1 MKVNGRER
9 CVGCMK
15 PLTAEGRCA
24 YCGLQ
29 QDKYRPIPR
38 CLRPG
43 MCLRDRYVLG
53 RVLGEGS
60 FGISYIAW
68 DCLLDTVVAIKEYFP
83 ASLVSRHI
91 SEEDEDTNV
100 YIYEKRESQKY
111 QESLKKYL
119 GEAKSLSAYYDLD
132 GTVSVRDFFYAN
144 NTAYIVMGWYVD
156 GISVKEYVEKN
167 GPIEGEKFLRMLEP
181 VIQSLA
187 KVHQTGVLHRDISP
201 DNMLL
206 TRDEKLVLIDFG
218 AARKENINMTRSMT
232 VVFKRGFS
240 PEEQYRTRGQQG
252 AWTDVY
258 ALCATAYYALTG
270 KAPDESIQRVLEDD
284 MPSLTEMTDVDL
296 PMQQKRAFMKG
307 MTVDFHHRYQTMD
320 ELYQGLYQQGRDKK
334 HLGAWLAG
342 AAAVVCCVALLG
354 TGAVYGLHKH
364 SQAKKD
370 AIQTEAP
377 QQTALAE
384 VTTTPYAADVQEYQ
398 MISFKSMTKKEA
410 LKALAGQDTELSV
423 QWKYRYS
430 SRIKKGRIVTQSIP
444 AKTRYRGET
453 YSKIVLTISKGK
465 RKTEVPKLTGVSKE
479 RARTL
484 LKERKLHWTWK
495 EVEREGTEGIV
506 ASQSR
511 TAGSKVPVGTT
522 IVVTITR
529 KPKQQIVATAQ
540 PKATAA
546 PKTGTKAQK
555 KSDSGQFVGVI
566 P

>member
-132 GTVSVRDFFYAN
+132 GIVSVRDFFYAN
-144 NTAYIVMGWYVD
+144 NTAYIVMGYVD

-384 VTTTPYAADVQEYQ
+384 VTTTPYAADVQEDQ

-410 LKALAGQDTELSV
+410 LIALAGQDTELSV

>member
-132 GTVSVRDFFYAN
+132 GIVSVRDFFYAN
-144 NTAYIVMGWYVD
+144 NTAYIVMGYVD

-307 MTVDFHHRYQTMD
+307 RTVDFHHRYQTMD

-342 AAAVVCCVALLG
+342 AAALVCCVALLG

-511 TAGSKVPVGTT
+511 MAGSKVPVGTT

>member
-29 QDKYRPIPR
+29 QDKYRPIPC

-111 QESLKKYL
+111 QESLKKYQ

-132 GTVSVRDFFYAN
+132 GIVSVRDFFYAN
-144 NTAYIVMGWYVD
+144 NTAYIVMGYVD

-296 PMQQKRAFMKG
+296 PMRQKRAFMKG

-334 HLGAWLAG
+334 RLGVWFAG
-342 AAAVVCCVALLG
+342 TAAVLACVALLG
-354 TGAVYGLHKH
+354 TGAAYGLHKH

-377 QQTALAE
+377 QQTAFA
-384 VTTTPYAADVQEYQ
+384 VATVTPYAADVQEYQ

>member
-60 FGISYIAW
+60 FGIGYIAW

-132 GTVSVRDFFYAN
+132 GIVSVRDFFYAN
-144 NTAYIVMGWYVD
+144 NTAYIVMGYVD

>member
-132 GTVSVRDFFYAN
+132 GIVSVRDFFYAN
-144 NTAYIVMGWYVD
+144 NTAYIVMGYVD

-342 AAAVVCCVALLG
+342 AAALVCCVALLG

-430 SRIKKGRIVTQSIP
+430 SRIKKGRNVTQSIP

-511 TAGSKVPVGTT
+511 MAGSKVPVGTT

>member
-132 GTVSVRDFFYAN
+132 GIVSVRDFFYAN
-144 NTAYIVMGWYVD
+144 NTAYIVMGYVD

-342 AAAVVCCVALLG
+342 AAALVCCVALLG

-398 MISFKSMTKKEA
+398 MISFKGMTKKEA

-511 TAGSKVPVGTT
+511 MAGSKVPVGTT

>member
-132 GTVSVRDFFYAN
+132 GIVSVRDFFYAN
-144 NTAYIVMGWYVD
+144 NTAYIVMGYVD

-342 AAAVVCCVALLG
+342 AAALVCCVALLG

-511 TAGSKVPVGTT
+511 MAGSKVLVGTT

>member
-100 YIYEKRESQKY
+100 YIYEKRESRKY

-119 GEAKSLSAYYDLD
+119 GEAKSFSAYYDLD
-132 GTVSVRDFFYAN
+132 GIVSVRDFFYAN
-144 NTAYIVMGWYVD
+144 NTAYIVMGYVD
-156 GISVKEYVEKN
+156 GISVKKYVEKN

-181 VIQSLA
+181 VIKSLA

-296 PMQQKRAFMKG
+296 PMRQKRAFMKG

-334 HLGAWLAG
+334 RLGVWFAG
-342 AAAVVCCVALLG
+342 TAAVLACVALLG
-354 TGAVYGLHKH
+354 TGAAYGLHKH

-377 QQTALAE
+377 QQTAFA
-384 VTTTPYAADVQEYQ
+384 VATVTPYAADVQEYQ

-430 SRIKKGRIVTQSIP
+430 SRIKKGRIVSQSIP

-495 EVEREGTEGIV
+495 EVEQEGTERIV

>member
-132 GTVSVRDFFYAN
+132 GIVSVRDFFYAN
-144 NTAYIVMGWYVD
+144 NTAYIVMGYVD

-187 KVHQTGVLHRDISP
+187 KIHQTGVLHRDISP

-342 AAAVVCCVALLG
+342 AAALVCCVALLG

>member
-132 GTVSVRDFFYAN
+132 GIVSVRGFFYAN
-144 NTAYIVMGWYVD
+144 NTAYIVMGYVD

>member
-1 MKVNGRER
+1 MRVNGRER

-15 PLTAEGRCA
+15 PLTAEGRCV
-24 YCGLQ
+24 YCGMQ

-100 YIYEKRESQKY
+100 YIYEKRESRKY

-132 GTVSVRDFFYAN
+132 GIVSVRDFFYAN
-144 NTAYIVMGWYVD
+144 NTAYIVMGYVD

-181 VIQSLA
+181 VIKSLA

-206 TRDEKLVLIDFG
+206 TRDDKLVLIDFG

-296 PMQQKRAFMKG
+296 PMRQKRAFMKG

-334 HLGAWLAG
+334 RLGVWFAG
-342 AAAVVCCVALLG
+342 TAAVLACVALLG
-354 TGAVYGLHKH
+354 TGAAYGLHKH

-377 QQTALAE
+377 QQTAFA
-384 VTTTPYAADVQEYQ
+384 VATVTPYAADVQEYQ

-453 YSKIVLTISKGK
+453 YSQIVLTISKGK

-495 EVEREGTEGIV
+495 VVEQEGTEGIV

>member
-132 GTVSVRDFFYAN
+132 GIVSVRDFFYAN
-144 NTAYIVMGWYVD
+144 NTAYIVMGYVD

-522 IVVTITR
+522 IVVIITR

>member
-132 GTVSVRDFFYAN
+132 GIVSVRDFFYAN
-144 NTAYIVMGWYVD
+144 NTAYIVMGYVD

-342 AAAVVCCVALLG
+342 AAALVCCVALLG